1 MGELPVREIVCYN
14 KRMAIMMNREDD
26 RNEELTRRI
35 SADLRA
41 KVVQTKDVKKKK
53 NDDDDSD
60 FVVYEFN

>member
-1 MGELPVREIVCYN
+1 
-14 KRMAIMMNREDD
+14 MAIMMNREDD

-41 KVVQTKDVKKKK
+41 RQAQSKDIKKKQ